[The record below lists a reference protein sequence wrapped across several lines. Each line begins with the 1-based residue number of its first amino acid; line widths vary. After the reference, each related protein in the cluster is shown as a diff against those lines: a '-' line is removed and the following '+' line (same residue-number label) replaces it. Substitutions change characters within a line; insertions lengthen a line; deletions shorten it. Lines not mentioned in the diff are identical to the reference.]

1 MTGERSAP
9 VVLNKAK
16 VYAALVRDPFCLS
29 MSEIRKLTDYQIFS
43 IYFWPTKKDGNLE
56 DVPGQLTIREIVDPR
71 HLRLQMAQ
79 LLAMMNA
86 TPEQIDAEF
95 RKRFPGWSI

>member
-43 IYFWPTKKDGNLE
+43 IYFWPTKKDGALE
-56 DVPGQLTIREIVDPR
+56 DVPGQLTVHEVLDPQ
-71 HLRLQMAQ
+71 HLRLQMAHVA
-79 LLAMMNA
+79 AMMNV
-86 TPEQIDAEF
+86 PSEQINKEF
-95 RKRFPGWSI
+95 RQRFPGWSI